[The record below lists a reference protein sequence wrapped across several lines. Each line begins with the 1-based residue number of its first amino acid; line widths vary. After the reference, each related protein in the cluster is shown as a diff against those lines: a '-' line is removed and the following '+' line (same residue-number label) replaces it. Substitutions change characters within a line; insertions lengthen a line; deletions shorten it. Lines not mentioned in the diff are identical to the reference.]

1 VTSWGRLSR
10 AGKKGDLSHQRG
22 KKWVDL
28 GEMCQIVE
36 NFLDCRNPYDQRV
49 LKIAK
54 QCDRRTAVAAR

>member
-1 VTSWGRLSR
+1 MTSWGRLSR
-10 AGKKGDLSHQRG
+10 AGKKGDLSHQSG

-28 GEMCQIVE
+28 GEMCQIVD

-54 QCDRRTAVAAR
+54 